1 MTASTGYT
9 IANVTALVGWAF
21 MALGPRWKGT
31 HWVVHK
37 GLLPLVLSTVY
48 LLILLGNWG
57 KASGDFKT
65 LQGLHQLFT
74 NDWALL
80 TGWVHYLAYDMI
92 IASWALQDSWKRE
105 ISHAIMLPI
114 LFCFLMFGPA
124 GYVLYRVVASFR
136 PLVEQEV

>member
-21 MALGPRWKGT
+21 MALGPQWKGT

-92 IASWALQDSWKRE
+92 IV
-105 ISHAIMLPI
+105 PI